1 VVSNQQVK
9 LIDSRLLPNKFYMDK
24 DEFIKQ
30 VESMS
35 VMELSNLVKALE
47 EKFGVSA
54 AAMAA
59 PAAGGAVGEEAGPAE
74 EKDSFNVIIKDAGQ
88 QKIQVIKV
96 VREVTGK
103 GLKEA
108 KDLVDAAPAVV
119 KEGAKKE
126 EAEELKKRLEEA
138 GATVELK

>member
-1 VVSNQQVK
+1 M
-9 LIDSRLLPNKFYMDK
+9 NKDQFLK
-24 DEFIKQ
+24 D

-35 VMELSNLVKALE
+35 VSELNELVKALE

-59 PAAGGAVGEEAGPAE
+59 AAPAGGADAAAGGE
-74 EKDSFNVIIKDAGQ
+74 EKDAYNIILKDAGA

-96 VREVTGK
+96 LREITGQ
-103 GLKEA
+103 GLKEV
-108 KDLVDAAPAVV
+108 KDMTEKVPATV
-119 KEGAKKE
+119 KEGVKKADAEEAKK
-126 EAEELKKRLEEA
+126 KLEEA

>member
-1 VVSNQQVK
+1 MTNED
-9 LIDSRLLPNKFYMDK
+9 I
-24 DEFIKQ
+24 IKQ
-30 VESMS
+30 VESMT
-35 VMELSNLVKALE
+35 VQELNTLVKALE

-54 AAMAA
+54 AMMAA
-59 PAAGGAVGEEAGPAE
+59 PSAGGASEEGAGAAE
-74 EKDSFNVIIKDAGQ
+74 EKDSFNVVLKAAGE

-96 VREVTGK
+96 VREATGK

-126 EAEELKKRLEEA
+126 EAEELKKKLEEA
-138 GATVELK
+138 GAVVELK